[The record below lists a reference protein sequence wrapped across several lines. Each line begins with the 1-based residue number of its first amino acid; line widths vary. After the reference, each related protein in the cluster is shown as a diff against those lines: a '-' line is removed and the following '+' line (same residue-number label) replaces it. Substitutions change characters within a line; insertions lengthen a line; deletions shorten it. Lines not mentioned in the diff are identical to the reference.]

1 MRQFKG
7 ISDVYIA
14 EVTSDD
20 GTTYTTGTPQRLAY
34 VARVSKEVSS
44 DSATLYYDNK
54 AMAVVNSEGSD
65 EITIEGSALELETLA
80 LITGKVYDAE
90 TGMFIDSERTVKN
103 FALGYKEKMLD
114 GSYRFNWRLKGTFAI
129 PATEAN
135 TESDGTDSNGQT
147 VNYTGIFTETKFT
160 KAGNN
165 GAKGVVVS
173 SETAVTDGWFEE
185 VKTPDTVEAL
195 AEIGG

>member
-14 EVTSDD
+14 EVTKDD
-20 GTTYTTGTPQRLAY
+20 GTTYTTGEPKRLMY
-34 VARVSKEVSS
+34 TARVSKEVSS

-80 LITGKVYDAE
+80 EITGKIYDAE

-114 GSYRFNWRLKGTFAI
+114 GSYRYNWRLKGTFAI

-147 VNYTGIFTETKFT
+147 VNFTGIFTETPFT
-160 KAGNN
+160 KANNN

-173 SETAVTDGWFEE
+173 DETADVSDWFEE
-185 VKTPDTVEAL
+185 VKTPDTVA
-195 AEIGG
+195 IKPTV

>member
-20 GTTYTTGTPQRLAY
+20 GTTYSTGTPERLMY
-34 VARVSKEVSS
+34 TARVSKEVSS

-65 EITIEGSALELETLA
+65 EITIEGSALELSTLA
-80 LITGKVYDAE
+80 KITGKIYDEA

-103 FALGYKEKMLD
+103 YALGYKEKMLD
-114 GSYRFNWRLKGTFAI
+114 GSYRYNWRLKGTFAI

-147 VNYTGIFTETKFT
+147 VNFTGIFTETAFT

-173 SETAVTDGWFEE
+173 DETADVTGWFEE
-185 VKTPDTVEAL
+185 VKTPDTVVVKPTV
-195 AEIGG
+195 